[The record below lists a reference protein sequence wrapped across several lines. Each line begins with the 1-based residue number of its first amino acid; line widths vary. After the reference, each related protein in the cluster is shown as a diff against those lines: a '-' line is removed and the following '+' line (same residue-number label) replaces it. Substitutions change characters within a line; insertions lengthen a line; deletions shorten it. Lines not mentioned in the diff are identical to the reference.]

1 MKKLLL
7 TAMIAALLVMP
18 LAGVALAQTPEA
30 SAPAGTAQEP
40 AFGPGCVPAE
50 TDALA
55 SMTPALHA
63 VVLAMLHQEQDRFSP
78 DNGEL
83 VWESLYNMLSLYG
96 QLDERSSYVN
106 GDLVLPVETVLDF
119 SSALTP
125 SLEDLV
131 ALPDDLSDRMVYAS
145 EIDSYRLACGDDG
158 LAQIRL
164 ESSRSQD
171 RSLELT
177 GDLVYLVDGTSLA
190 RFQATLQPGDNLFG
204 YAITALELL

>member
-30 SAPAGTAQEP
+30 SAPAETAQE
-40 AFGPGCVPAE
+40 ADFDPGCVPAE

-119 SSALTP
+119 SSALIP
-125 SLEDLV
+125 SLEDLGS
-131 ALPDDLSDRMVYAS
+131 LPEDLSDRMVYAS
-145 EIDSYRLACGDDG
+145 EIDGYRLACGDDG
-158 LAQIRL
+158 LAQVRL

>member
-1 MKKLLL
+1 
-7 TAMIAALLVMP
+7 
-18 LAGVALAQTPEA
+18 
-30 SAPAGTAQEP
+30 
-40 AFGPGCVPAE
+40 
-50 TDALA
+50 
-55 SMTPALHA
+55 
-63 VVLAMLHQEQDRFSP
+63 MLHQEQDRFSP

-125 SLEDLV
+125 SLEGLV
-131 ALPDDLSDRMVYAS
+131 SLPDDLSDRMVYAS

>member
-18 LAGVALAQTPEA
+18 LEGTALAQTPEA
-30 SAPAGTAQEP
+30 SAPAETAQE
-40 AFGPGCVPAE
+40 ADFDPGCVPTE

-55 SMTPALHA
+55 SMTPAVHA
-63 VVLAMLHQEQDRFSP
+63 VVLAMLHQEQTRFSP
-78 DNGEL
+78 QDSGL

-96 QLDERSSYVN
+96 QLDERSSYVD
-106 GDLVLPVETVLDF
+106 GDLILPVETVQDF

-125 SLEDLV
+125 NLEDLG
-131 ALPDDLSDRMVYAS
+131 ALPEDLADRMVYAS
-145 EIDSYRLACGDDG
+145 EIDGYRLACGDDS

-164 ESSRSQD
+164 ESSSNLGRN
-171 RSLELT
+171 LELT
-177 GDLVYLVDGTSLA
+177 GALVYLVDGTDLA
-190 RFQATLQPGDNLFG
+190 SFRVTLQPSDNLFG